1 MPKVIAQPYKRGD
14 GALIPVAEADPFGFW
29 LAEMESTANG
39 LTSYYSDGLLIAITG
54 YQLQWRGVAYAFA
67 LINRQLAAGS
77 GKELA
82 AAVRHRIVELMDSDG
97 LHRVQAS
104 ANAHDRAAEV
114 FLRATGYRLESRMIA
129 AAPDGSDLFLYT
141 IIKGRKH
148 EQEN

>member
-1 MPKVIAQPYKRGD
+1 MPDVIAQPYKRGD

-29 LAEMESTANG
+29 LAEMESTASG
-39 LTSYYSDGLLIAITG
+39 LTSYYCDGLLIAVTG

-82 AAVRHRIVELMDSDG
+82 SAVRRRIDELMAQDG

-104 ANAHDRAAEV
+104 THANDRAGAV

-129 AAPDGSDLFLYT
+129 AAPDGSDLLLFAIT
-141 IIKGRKH
+141 KR
-148 EQEN
+148 

>member
-1 MPKVIAQPYKRGD
+1 MPEVIAQPYKRGD

-29 LAEMESTANG
+29 LAEMESTAAG
-39 LTSYYSDGLLIAITG
+39 LTSYYCDGLLIAVTG

-67 LINRQLAAGS
+67 LINRPLAAGS

-82 AAVRHRIVELMDSDG
+82 AAVRQRIAELMEKDK

-104 ANAHDRAAEV
+104 VDANDRAAAV

-148 EQEN
+148 EQED

>member
-1 MPKVIAQPYKRGD
+1 MPDVITHPYKRGD

-29 LAEMESTANG
+29 LAEMESTGKG
-39 LTSYYSDGLLIAITG
+39 LTSYYCDGLLIAITG

-67 LINRQLAAGS
+67 LINRDLAAGS
-77 GKELA
+77 GRELA
-82 AAVRHRIVELMDSDG
+82 AAVRQRIAELMRSDN

-104 ANAHDRAAEV
+104 ANANDRAAAV

-148 EQEN
+148 EQED